1 MLGSLLA
8 LAAFAC
14 YLASA
19 VLLVALHLRASGYSP
34 VRHALSDFGVGPTR
48 RAFALYAWLGS
59 AGALA
64 LAATLWVKG
73 PPVPAWLLG
82 VLLVMV
88 AARAGVVLLPT
99 DLEGQRPTRVGL
111 LHLASAVISFAG
123 AYVFVRN
130 ATPWLAGAPRWQ
142 PVAPVLRALAW
153 AALPALVANC
163 VTLAP
168 PLRRVFGLFERLFI
182 GVAVLWFLTASAA
195 LVLARR

>member
-99 DLEGQRPTRVGL
+99 DLEGHSFPFI
-111 LHLASAVISFAG
+111 ASTCAVSAG
-123 AYVFVRN
+123 S
-130 ATPWLAGAPRWQ
+130 TTTGPRWR
-142 PVAPVLRALAW
+142 P
-153 AALPALVANC
+153 LVPEENA
-163 VTLAP
+163 
-168 PLRRVFGLFERLFI
+168 
-182 GVAVLWFLTASAA
+182 GVAKNRYFSGVPIIFP
-195 LVLARR
+195 